1 MGQADGTIVIDTT
14 ITDEGFVAG
23 TKEMETAARRMAESV
38 SGIGDKAKTALQ
50 KQANAFAKLNS
61 QYAEQTRKV
70 ETLKEKVDAL
80 REEKIPTQEYTDLN
94 KEIDSVNKKLD
105 AAIERE
111 IKFME
116 TGGKQ
121 NSRTFKGMEYEIDV

>member
-50 KQANAFAKLNS
+50 KQANAVRITTPA
-61 QYAEQTRKV
+61 TM
-70 ETLKEKVDAL
+70 ETL
-80 REEKIPTQEYTDLN
+80 
-94 KEIDSVNKKLD
+94 
-105 AAIERE
+105 AAFLVFPI
-111 IKFME
+111 FL
-116 TGGKQ
+116 
-121 NSRTFKGMEYEIDV
+121 